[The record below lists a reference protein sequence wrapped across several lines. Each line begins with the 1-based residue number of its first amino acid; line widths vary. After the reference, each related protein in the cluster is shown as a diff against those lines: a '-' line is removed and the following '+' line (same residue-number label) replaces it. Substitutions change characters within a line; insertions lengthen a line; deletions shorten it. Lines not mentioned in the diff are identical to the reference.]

1 MFNYEIFS
9 LFFEKHKAQGFKN
22 IDCLDPL
29 VVELEEKMKD
39 TRQFFYIGDLIQI
52 RVLYASKGLF
62 NFFGQIPAE
71 SYPFAVFE
79 ASHPECKQRHSV
91 ARAKLIK
98 LGQDMYN
105 NKWEKRF
112 LSTNLTI
119 RNVNGNYAHLAFQGY
134 LTYSEAPYPSVFL
147 VMVHTD
153 IGNIAQIKHGYH
165 FYAGP
170 DESFF
175 RYPDNEML
183 MTGNVFTD
191 REFEIIKCI
200 ADGLNSQ
207 QIAEKLFLSIYTV
220 NTHRRNILA
229 KTNKDSTLELVIDL
243 QEKGVI

>member
-1 MFNYEIFS
+1 
-9 LFFEKHKAQGFKN
+9 
-22 IDCLDPL
+22 
-29 VVELEEKMKD
+29 
-39 TRQFFYIGDLIQI
+39 
-52 RVLYASKGLF
+52 LYASKGLSS
-62 NFFGQIPAE
+62 FFGQIPAE

-98 LGQDMYN
+98 MGHDMYN
-105 NKWEKRF
+105 SKKDKMF

-119 RNVNGNYAHLAFQGY
+119 KNKDGNYIHLAFQGY
-134 LTYSEAPYPSVFL
+134 LVYSEIPYPTVYL
-147 VMVHTD
+147 LMLHTD
-153 IGNIAQIKHGYH
+153 IGKIAQIKHGYH

-191 REFEIIKCI
+191 RDFEIIKCI
-200 ADGLNSQ
+200 AEGLNSQ
-207 QIAEKLFLSIYTV
+207 QIAEKLFLSVYTV

-229 KTNKDSTLELVIDL
+229 KTNKGSTLELVIDL